1 MTACF
6 ARNWLYLKMRVM
18 VFVRE
23 PYLNPG
29 AVLPSVDDAVDTA
42 ALPIHHWRAPMK
54 RIEAMEEGGT
64 GGEVDLLL
72 G

>member
-1 MTACF
+1 
-6 ARNWLYLKMRVM
+6 M

-29 AVLPSVDDAVDTA
+29 AVLASVDDAVDTA

-54 RIEAMEEGGT
+54 RIEAIKEDGT

>member
-1 MTACF
+1 
-6 ARNWLYLKMRVM
+6 
-18 VFVRE
+18 VFK

-29 AVLPSVDDAVDTA
+29 AVLASVDDAVDTA

-54 RIEAMEEGGT
+54 RIEAIEEDGT
-64 GGEVDLLL
+64 GGEMNLLL